1 MGSLL
6 TFTMW
11 DAEVV
16 CTSDEY
22 GRFDPPSGQTCA
34 AYMADFL
41 SSATGYLNN
50 PVRQCRSVIVRVLIT
65 PGRNEWLRV
74 LRVQQWT

>member
-50 PVRQCRSVIVRVLIT
+50 PVRH
-65 PGRNEWLRV
+65 
-74 LRVQQWT
+74 